1 MPMDF
6 AFTEDQT
13 LLRDSARRFVEQEYG
28 FAQRRAVVDRHAG
41 FDARHWSTFAAMGW
55 LGAALPE
62 DVGGFGGGPVATAIV
77 AEQLGRGLVVEPYVA
92 VAVHAACLLQQA
104 GEPARALLGALID
117 GRARVVVALDAAH
130 GPVVAHGALAAHG
143 SLVGHGPPIAN
154 GASVARGVGEQ
165 PPGAGDRQAVLV
177 AGGPHASHFLAPMLD
192 TDRRIAWWL
201 LEADAPGL
209 VRHDYRLIDGS
220 AACDLA
226 VGAVALQAGTR
237 LHVAGGA
244 EEALDLAL
252 AHARVA
258 LCAEAVGVMDRAL
271 WTTRDHLLQRRQFGA
286 PLASFQ
292 ALQHRLADMLIAHEQ
307 ARAALHGALAALDG
321 DDAAAR
327 RRAVAIAK
335 VQAGRSGR
343 FIGAQA
349 IQLHG
354 AMGMTDECIV
364 GHCFKRLMVLDS
376 LLGPAS
382 HHLKELAGPLRDP
395 DDEEASCT
403 TR

>member
-1 MPMDF
+1 MDF

-28 FAQRRAVVDRHAG
+28 FAQRRAVVERHAG

-130 GPVVAHGALAAHG
+130 GPLVAPDHAAQT
-143 SLVGHGPPIAN
+143 PD
-154 GASVARGVGEQ
+154 
-165 PPGAGDRQAVLV
+165 AGDRHAVLV
-177 AGGPHASHFLAPMLD
+177 AGGPHAGHFVAPMLD

-201 LEADAPGL
+201 LEAGAPGL

-226 VGAVALQAGTR
+226 VGPEALQAGIR

-321 DDAAAR
+321 DDATAR

-382 HHLKELAGPLRDP
+382 HHLKELAGPLREP
-395 DDEEASCT
+395 DEEEASCT